1 MDRIFF
7 NGCIRTLDDQ
17 DTVAEA
23 VGIKDGRIAF
33 VGSNRDAEAISCKDR
48 TDLQGRLLLPGF
60 VDSHMH
66 MLNYA
71 YVENSVK
78 LFDCRSV
85 EDMLEA
91 ARKKIRDNKGK
102 LSWLYCRGWNEEHFE
117 VPRYPCKKELDGISS
132 EIPIIMVRVCGH
144 VAVCNTPG
152 LEKLQKIRE
161 FDEIARDVDL
171 KTGLIKEN
179 AVRTGKRPS
188 SGSGI

>member
-117 VPRYPCKKELDGISS
+117 VPVIPAKKTWMEF
-132 EIPIIMVRVCGH
+132 
-144 VAVCNTPG
+144 
-152 LEKLQKIRE
+152 LQR
-161 FDEIARDVDL
+161 FL
-171 KTGLIKEN
+171 L
-179 AVRTGKRPS
+179 S
-188 SGSGI
+188 W